1 MSSTSTEPKIKG
13 ETHSLVINPE
23 FDQLVQRIIQTVDKP
38 KLAELRRDFHT
49 RLRITL
55 TQPDNSNLIEDL
67 WDFFYDWCVFEQQIP
82 ESIDT
87 LLPTEK
93 TTWQHIKE
101 DNQRGLYSV
110 QKVAE
115 DLLKLKDLYSSKA
128 LAVHRK
134 GPSDFLGISRGDI
147 IEARLIGE
155 GVGKA
160 HHYLFA
166 RRPSYHPTDVHG
178 YIKKKVK
185 QFRKSKDFSTYQNW
199 LWILVGMY
207 LKHRIYHHMPIDKI
221 YDDNSRI

>member
-1 MSSTSTEPKIKG
+1 MSSTGTDLKTKNDSP
-13 ETHSLVINPE
+13 SLLLNPD
-23 FDQLVQRIIQTVDKP
+23 FDSLVQRIIQTVDKP
-38 KLAELRRDFHT
+38 RLAELRRDFHT

-82 ESIDT
+82 ESIENLGDK
-87 LLPTEK
+87 EK
-93 TTWQHIKE
+93 ATWDHAKK

-110 QKVAE
+110 QKVGE
-115 DLLKLKDLYSSKA
+115 DLLKLKDMHSGKSLT
-128 LAVHRK
+128 VRRK

-147 IEARLIGE
+147 IESRLIGE
-155 GVGKA
+155 GEGKQ

-166 RRPSYHPTDVHG
+166 RRPSYHPSEVHV